1 VRLHEELLNI
11 HASKVQGN
19 SDKLATFL
27 ACFRNLRPAILGVEE
42 LSKWWEIL
50 VKPTLDSM
58 GQTKAVVADA
68 RAIVLG
74 VLAYDDDDDPTGQ
87 KAQASS
93 VFTDKLFEIFLE
105 KTKLT
110 APSESGAGI
119 RDEQKH
125 RFVSANVEA
134 VLLAYGKRKPKV
146 SINL

>member
-1 VRLHEELLNI
+1 
-11 HASKVQGN
+11 
-19 SDKLATFL
+19 
-27 ACFRNLRPAILGVEE
+27 LGLEE

-74 VLAYDDDDDPTGQ
+74 VLVYDDDDDPTGQ

-146 SINL
+146 SIIL